1 MLSTQYSLT
10 KVNGTCECLAETDCR
25 SHEGKGL
32 IVVDHKPHIRFFGD
46 VILMDDIAI
55 TLKRPTYRG
64 RVFDAIKKC
73 IDYSREQR
81 FPESVSG
88 HEALV
93 C

>member
-1 MLSTQYSLT
+1 MVLVSALLKLT
-10 KVNGTCECLAETDCR
+10 VEVMKA
-25 SHEGKGL
+25 KGL
-32 IVVDHKPHIRFFGD
+32 EWSTINPHIRFFGD